1 MNVNIKSN
9 FKRNWMIWTNSILY
23 SIWRIIMESEISITI
38 SVDFT
43 RILDIICII
52 ILLQLFV

>member
-9 FKRNWMIWTNSILY
+9 FKRNWMIWTNSTLY

-43 RILDIICII
+43 HILDIICII

>member
-38 SVDFT
+38 SVYFT
-43 RILDIICII
+43 HILDIICII

>member
-43 RILDIICII
+43 HILDIICII